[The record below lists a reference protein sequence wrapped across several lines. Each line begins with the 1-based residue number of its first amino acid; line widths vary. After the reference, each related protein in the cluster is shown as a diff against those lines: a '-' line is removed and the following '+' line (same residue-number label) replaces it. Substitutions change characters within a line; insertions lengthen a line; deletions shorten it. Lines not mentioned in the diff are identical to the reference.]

1 MCTSVVGLGQMEN
14 RLDRLE
20 TTVSKL
26 FLSIGALSD
35 PKSQGNKAKSDLLLE
50 IKPVSVM

>member
-1 MCTSVVGLGQMEN
+1 MCTSVVGIGQMEN
-14 RLDRLE
+14 RLGRLE

-35 PKSQGNKAKSDLLLE
+35 PKSQGKAKSDLLLE

>member
-1 MCTSVVGLGQMEN
+1 MACRLN
-14 RLDRLE
+14 RFE

-35 PKSQGNKAKSDLLLE
+35 PELQGKAKSDLLLE
-50 IKPVSVM
+50 IKPVSV